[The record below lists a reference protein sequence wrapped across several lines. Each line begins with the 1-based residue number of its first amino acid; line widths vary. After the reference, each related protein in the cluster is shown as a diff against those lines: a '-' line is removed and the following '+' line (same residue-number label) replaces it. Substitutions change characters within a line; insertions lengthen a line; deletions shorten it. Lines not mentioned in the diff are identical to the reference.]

1 MSEIFLL
8 TKFPRGHCVYVG
20 AADGKHIALLYRMFP
35 DVTFDLYDPRD
46 FMIEPNDRIQIFKQF
61 FEDIDAKKYV
71 GRDDIIFISDIRT

>member
-46 FMIEPNDRIQIFKQF
+46 FMIEPNDRI
-61 FEDIDAKKYV
+61 
-71 GRDDIIFISDIRT
+71 